1 MELVLYHHLTSSVH
15 HLHLQDSEALSEG
28 KKKLSMYYV
37 DYGASVTSKRSNPL
51 QKVSNTGLPFNSM
64 TATTTTI
71 FFLEKDKLQASW

>member
-28 KKKLSMYYV
+28 KKKFSMYYV
-37 DYGASVTSKRSNPL
+37 DYGASVTSKHSNL

>member
-28 KKKLSMYYV
+28 KKKFSMYYV
-37 DYGASVTSKRSNPL
+37 DYGASVTSKHSNPL

>member
-28 KKKLSMYYV
+28 KKKFSMYYV
-37 DYGASVTSKRSNPL
+37 DYGTKRSNPL

-71 FFLEKDKLQASW
+71 FFLEKD